1 MDEEIVAQYD
11 LPNVIQPTIHISPCW
26 RKYNIGL
33 SVRILQEKVEGFGST
48 FL

>member
-11 LPNVIQPTIHISPCW
+11 LPNVIQLTIHISPRW

-33 SVRILQEKVEGFGST
+33 SVRILQEKAEGFGST